1 MDSQRNHSRGG
12 RSEVQKLV
20 KKISAQRRGRPPR
33 SLIRAMDESALARIE
48 QQRTELEANIT
59 KLRKSLRHWQTLE
72 IDYESLKEEFFG
84 LPEDSTAEECF
95 EAARSAKP
103 ELVDEN
109 ELKTLLRGKNGHSC
123 RPTQLVDLLSKRVE
137 YVERNVQT
145 VRKQLSDAEKRRN
158 ALLLAEEPDH
168 RDDAGLPLADITEEL
183 DEAGKVLSSKVET
196 PGSNAPQLI
205 DVLKQA
211 GVTDL
216 EENKGTITKVAPL
229 TDGEADEVRKP
240 APSPSNTRELP
251 QSVASNESPSMPT
264 NPSDTEEEAR
274 LRREMFEYSRGID
287 EVGAI
292 VAELDL
298 GEEGSDVSYDERD
311 DAFEL
316 DSEIE
321 DDEDFEEDESED
333 DIGKSKSPLTMPRGY
348 RKKMEELQEKLGLKN
363 VGPETEADAA
373 VLEHPPRPAAAEAAR
388 KAALARHEQSAKSS
402 LKSAVKPTNESEPAS
417 KRKSGKKVAFSSELD
432 ISTPKPTSTAAPPTQ
447 PPSEKETRKSKAKPI
462 IESIVERTIIA
473 DEVPAPAPAP
483 PAPNKPSRFK
493 ATRHSQ
499 PQTPMFARPMTLPSE
514 SSEQKQDHSPSPASR
529 SSIISADLLE
539 RPSPNTT
546 QAPDADDFPDE
557 AHEREIAMEYQRHR
571 MKRIHAQ
578 EGGFVGDGEED
589 NYGEM
594 ITPGKGRAH
603 EDPTGR
609 KVSRFKAARASR

>member
-1 MDSQRNHSRGG
+1 
-12 RSEVQKLV
+12 
-20 KKISAQRRGRPPR
+20 
-33 SLIRAMDESALARIE
+33 MDESALARIE
-48 QQRTELEANIT
+48 RQRTELEANIT

-84 LPEDSTAEECF
+84 LPEGSSAEECL

-109 ELKTLLRGKNGHSC
+109 ELKTILRDKNGHSC

-158 ALLLAEEPDH
+158 VLLLAKEPDH

-211 GVTDL
+211 GITDL
-216 EENKGTITKVAPL
+216 EEKKGTITKVASL
-229 TDGEADEVRKP
+229 NDDEADEVRQP
-240 APSPSNTRELP
+240 ACSPSNTREVP
-251 QSVASNESPSMPT
+251 KSVTSNESPYMPT
-264 NPSDTEEEAR
+264 NPNDTEEEAQ

-298 GEEGSDVSYDERD
+298 GEEGSEVSYDEQD
-311 DAFEL
+311 DIFEL
-316 DSEIE
+316 DSEME
-321 DDEDFEEDESED
+321 YEEDFEEDESED
-333 DIGKSKSPLTMPRGY
+333 DVGKSKSRLTVPRGY
-348 RKKMEELQEKLGLKN
+348 RKRMEELQEKLGLKN
-363 VGPETEADAA
+363 LGPEAEAEAGAA
-373 VLEHPPRPAAAEAAR
+373 VLEQPPRPAAAEAAR
-388 KAALARHEQSAKSS
+388 KAALARHEQSTKSS
-402 LKSAVKPTNESEPAS
+402 LKSSVKPPNDNEPAS
-417 KRKSGKKVAFSSELD
+417 KKKPGKKKVAFSSELD
-432 ISTPKPTSTAAPPTQ
+432 VASPKPISSAAPPTQ
-447 PPSEKETRKSKAKPI
+447 PPSEKETRESKAKPI
-462 IESIVERTIIA
+462 VESIVERTVIA
-473 DEVPAPAPAP
+473 DEVQA

-493 ATRHSQ
+493 VARQSQ

-514 SSEQKQDHSPSPASR
+514 SSEQKQEHSPSPASR
-529 SSIISADLLE
+529 SSIVSADLVE
-539 RPSPNTT
+539 RPSPSTPK
-546 QAPDADDFPDE
+546 APDADDFPEE

-578 EGGFVGDGEED
+578 DGGFVGDGEED

-594 ITPGKGRAH
+594 VTAGRGRAN

-609 KVSRFKAARASR
+609 KVSRFKAARVSR